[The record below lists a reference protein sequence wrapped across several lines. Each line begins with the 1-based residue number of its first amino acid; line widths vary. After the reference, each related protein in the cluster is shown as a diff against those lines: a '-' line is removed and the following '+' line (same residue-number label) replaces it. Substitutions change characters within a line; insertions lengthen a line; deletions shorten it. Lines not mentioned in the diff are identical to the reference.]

1 MGVAAAG
8 FAVMCLVPF
17 LAYPANPPGVG
28 DHDTLGD
35 RTSSYLLLT
44 VLSVVVAVAAFIASS
59 RVAPKIGAFGA
70 AVIGAAGYL
79 VTMAV
84 VVAVVPSFDEAPG
97 ALTDASGMLV
107 FPGFPAQVLADFR
120 MYSVLSQAA
129 MWLVIGVAFAA
140 LVGRSAR
147 QSVAAPALVTAAT
160 V

>member
-1 MGVAAAG
+1 M
-8 FAVMCLVPF
+8 
-17 LAYPANPPGVG
+17 
-28 DHDTLGD
+28 
-35 RTSSYLLLT
+35 
-44 VLSVVVAVAAFIASS
+44 
-59 RVAPKIGAFGA
+59 APKIGAFGA
-70 AVIGAAGYL
+70 AVVGATGYL

-84 VVAVVPSFDEAPG
+84 VVAMLPSFDEAPG

-120 MYSVLSQAA
+120 MYSVLSQTA

-147 QSVAAPALVTAAT
+147 QGVTAPALVTAAA